1 MKNIKSIKLSLGLM
15 GGLGVVA
22 LLMAMS
28 PIQAQAYEVNILTDS
43 DLTLGM
49 TGQKVIVLQG
59 LLQELGYMTIPTGVS
74 MGYFGSMTKD
84 GVARYQAAQNISP
97 AAGYFGPATKVVMH
111 QQFLSRG
118 WLTMLGW

>member
-1 MKNIKSIKLSLGLM
+1 MKNIKNIKLSLGLM

-28 PIQAQAYEVNILTDS
+28 PMQAQAYEVNILTDS
-43 DLTLGM
+43 NLTLGM
-49 TGQKVIVLQG
+49 TGQKIVVLQG
-59 LLQELGYMTIPTGVS
+59 LLQELGYMTIPAGVPL
-74 MGYFGSMTKD
+74 GYFGSMTKD
-84 GVARYQAAQNISP
+84 GVARYQAAQNITP
-97 AAGYFGPATKVVMH
+97 AAGYFGPATKVAMH

>member
-1 MKNIKSIKLSLGLM
+1 M

-43 DLTLGM
+43 NLTLGM
-49 TGQKVIVLQG
+49 TGQKVVVLQG
-59 LLQELGYMTIPTGVS
+59 LLQELGYMTIPAGVS
-74 MGYFGSMTKD
+74 LGYFGSMTKD

-97 AAGYFGPATKVVMH
+97 EAGYFGPATKIVMH